1 MDDTIKIEVEGNE
14 SLAIKCATCSNGIPL
29 FRGRQFPICDECIK
43 DLREIIKE
51 RRLEK
56 EKAEFKLKLK
66 ERGVELERRY
76 FR

>member
-1 MDDTIKIEVEGNE
+1 MSDTIELNFKEYEPPKVKCVTCDNDM
-14 SLAIKCATCSNGIPL
+14 SKPLA
-29 FRGRQFPICDECIK
+29 FMFPICDDCLK

-66 ERGVELERRY
+66 EQCAELEGR
-76 FR
+76 